1 MILAINGEPL
11 RAKELKNQLG
21 FGMDH
26 GNVRGRGEVSGETK
40 PSEKSGGG
48 GGLASPQPLP
58 LRRPY
63 TGMITLQARTSSSLV
78 AVLFMSYAVLQ

>member
-48 GGLASPQPLP
+48 GWQAPSP
-58 LRRPY
+58 
-63 TGMITLQARTSSSLV
+63 SLS
-78 AVLFMSYAVLQ
+78 AAPTQG